1 MADPVYRKSE
11 FVGTSTKS
19 FYEAAANAVAKAGE
33 DLRNMSWFE
42 VVQQRGSIVD
52 GKIGQYQVTI
62 QVGYRVD

>member
-19 FYEAAANAVAKAGE
+19 FDDAAANAVARANK

-42 VVQQRGSIVD
+42 VLEQRGSIAD
-52 GKIGQYQVTI
+52 GKIQQFQVTI